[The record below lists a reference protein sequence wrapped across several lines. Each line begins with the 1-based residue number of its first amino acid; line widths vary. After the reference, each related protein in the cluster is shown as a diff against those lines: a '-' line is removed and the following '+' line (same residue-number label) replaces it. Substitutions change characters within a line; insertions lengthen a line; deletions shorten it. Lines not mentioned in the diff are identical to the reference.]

1 MEKDE
6 KKDKKPKS
14 NLLKRKQKEKQ
25 EQIPESDVEVREV
38 IVEKKTGFNTIEV
51 VLIAILALAFGGV
64 VGVVSFYILCYLIV
78 RNSNP
83 CWCRNFQ
90 IRFRSNCTY
99 CRI

>member
-51 VLIAILALAFGGV
+51 VLIAILALLV
-64 VGVVSFYILCYLIV
+64 VLSELY
-78 RNSNP
+78 
-83 CWCRNFQ
+83 
-90 IRFRSNCTY
+90 
-99 CRI
+99 